1 MGFYS
6 HRRLVQKL
14 LQQESEIQERQ
25 MKMSGRLK
33 SFMTVLTLILLAAL
47 LAGPP
52 AAFAT
57 KLPTSCNIFHEKKTA
72 KSGPCGHQA
81 TFTEDKSHFGEMVVS
96 NSTDSGIIEN
106 KDVLSNNHLSLSS
119 QSIIILDSLPLRC

>member
-1 MGFYS
+1 
-6 HRRLVQKL
+6 
-14 LQQESEIQERQ
+14 

-33 SFMTVLTLILLAAL
+33 TFMTVLTLILLAAL

-57 KLPTSCNIFHEKKTA
+57 KLPTSCNIFHDKKEA

-81 TFTEDKSHFGEMVVS
+81 TFTQEKSHFGEMVVS
-96 NSTDSGIIEN
+96 NSTDSGFIEK
-106 KDVLSNNHLSLSS
+106 KDVLPNNHLSLSS
-119 QSIIILDSLPLRC
+119 QSIIILESSPLRC

>member
-1 MGFYS
+1 
-6 HRRLVQKL
+6 
-14 LQQESEIQERQ
+14 
-25 MKMSGRLK
+25 MSGSLK
-33 SFMTVLTLILLAAL
+33 PYLTALILILLAAL

-57 KLPTSCNIFHEKKTA
+57 KLPTSCNIFHDKKVA

-106 KDVLSNNHLSLSS
+106 KDVLADNHFSLSF
-119 QSIIILDSLPLRC
+119 QSVIILDSLPLRC

>member
-1 MGFYS
+1 
-6 HRRLVQKL
+6 
-14 LQQESEIQERQ
+14 

-33 SFMTVLTLILLAAL
+33 SFMTVLILILLTAL

-52 AAFAT
+52 VAFAT
-57 KLPTSCNIFHEKKTA
+57 KLPTACNIFHEKKTA

-96 NSTDSGIIEN
+96 NSADSGIIEN
-106 KDVLSNNHLSLSS
+106 KDVLSNNHTSLSL
-119 QSIIILDSLPLRC
+119 QSIIFLESLPLRC

>member
-1 MGFYS
+1 
-6 HRRLVQKL
+6 
-14 LQQESEIQERQ
+14 

-33 SFMTVLTLILLAAL
+33 SFMTVLILILLTAL

-52 AAFAT
+52 VAFAT
-57 KLPTSCNIFHEKKTA
+57 KLPTACNIFHEKKTA

-96 NSTDSGIIEN
+96 NSADSGIIEN
-106 KDVLSNNHLSLSS
+106 KDVLPNNHLPLIFQTIS
-119 QSIIILDSLPLRC
+119 ILDSLPLRC